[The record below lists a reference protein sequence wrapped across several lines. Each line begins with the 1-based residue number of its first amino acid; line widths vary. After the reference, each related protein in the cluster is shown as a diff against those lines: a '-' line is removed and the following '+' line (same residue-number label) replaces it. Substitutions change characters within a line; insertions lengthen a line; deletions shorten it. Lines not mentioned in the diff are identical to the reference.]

1 MIEKGVASC
10 LLIDAL
16 SKDFFCL
23 RAFLKEGGA
32 KKMQREEFGVDEHC
46 CAWLEQWLDFS
57 VGKRSGESKSATSCE
72 CCCEDVSEGAQI
84 DG

>member
-1 MIEKGVASC
+1 MGVESC

-23 RAFLKEGGA
+23 RTYFEGRSE
-32 KKMQREEFGVDEHC
+32 KKMRREEFGAAEHC
-46 CAWLEQWLDFS
+46 QAGAWLEQWLDFNVDKCS
-57 VGKRSGESKSATSCE
+57 EESKSATSCE
-72 CCCEDVSEGAQI
+72 CCCEDVSKGAQL